1 MSHLAMSVLESRVAA
16 AQAVT
21 TEACAL
27 VREQRTGLDH
37 IDREVLTDRLVAAS
51 MHLSAFI
58 AAMLPVGSDGPDEIA
73 AVAARHR
80 PRVRP
85 REPRRYVADL
95 VRAGL
100 RSARSARRLM
110 KRLAAKPD
118 SRLAKSLATVVA
130 NLEIAHH
137 LAAPTPNLAIE
148 RVLDECRESVRRR
161 RSGEGPATSIY
172 T

>member
-1 MSHLAMSVLESRVAA
+1 MSLTMSVLESRVAA

-27 VREQRTGLDH
+27 VREQRIGLDD

-58 AAMLPVGSDGPDEIA
+58 AAMLPAGADGPDQIA

-80 PRVRP
+80 PRVYP
-85 REPRRYVADL
+85 REPRRYAADL
-95 VRAGL
+95 IRAGL
-100 RSARSARRLM
+100 RSARSARRLT
-110 KRLAAKPD
+110 KRIASKPD
-118 SRLAKSLATVVA
+118 SRLVKSLTTVVA
-130 NLEIAHH
+130 NMEVAHH
-137 LAAPTPNLAIE
+137 LASPTPNLAIE
-148 RVLDECRESVRRR
+148 RVLEGCRESVRRR
-161 RSGEGPATSIY
+161 KGGDGPVTSVY